1 MVREMSKVNGITLMT
16 TNEKNEIKE
25 YAFLDAEDFI
35 SKMGSDSADIP
46 SMRDSVE
53 VFINGDRL
61 FTLPELREARLI
73 RVMDVYALVKQAI
86 QMA

>member
-1 MVREMSKVNGITLMT
+1 MVRKMSKVNSITLMT

-25 YAFLDAEDFI
+25 YAFLDAADFI
-35 SKMGSDSADIP
+35 SKMRSDSADIP
-46 SMRDSVE
+46 GMRDSVE